1 MGMAEIGAR
10 MRMLGLASLLALS
23 MVGHATGEEALRF
36 DLTVGHHSN
45 LFFRQGPVSAHLVL
59 GSGRIVVALPAGN
72 SGIGLWTDAA
82 GQDAGMRLIEPL
94 APVTLHDSK
103 GRPLHG
109 VAGVVEVA
117 TEHLTLQQ
125 VLLAN
130 IRVLRDFQHGG
141 KRVPAVE
148 AAPVVEG
155 SALVWRRDRLD
166 GAAGFRLNLTVLN
179 GTAHV
184 REDGWITLDSAD
196 GQALRLHLVAVGG
209 EPPLTPLATSEI
221 LNDRAPLDEKAR
233 NVLTFLSYREK
244 LMAGSWTYNTYFGR
258 DTLMSL
264 RLLQPVLKPAA
275 QEAGLGAV
283 LDRLNPDGEV
293 AHEEDVGEF
302 AVMRHAAEG
311 RAGESRPI
319 LDYKMVDDD
328 FMLAPVMAEYLL
340 SSDHTARD
348 ALLFLARRTPAGDA
362 YGTLLLRNLEYV
374 LTRAAAFAAD
384 PVPANLIALHQG
396 QVVGEWRDSEEGL
409 AAGRMAYN
417 VNAVF
422 VPAALA
428 AIDRLHRSGLL
439 AAYGAKTA
447 GLDRATAM
455 ARVWQDKA
463 LGLFTVSIPADR
475 MRDAVRTFAAEQ
487 KVDAAPALATLP
499 DGLVTFNALAL
510 DVAGTPIPVMHSDD
524 GFAFLFLDPQAA
536 DIDRSLAALMRPFPA
551 GLMTDVGMVVANAA
565 NATTE
570 IRAEFGSQFYH
581 GAVIWSWQQA
591 LMAAGLQRQLR
602 RTDLPAGTRHRLRQA
617 QTRLWKAIHATD
629 GMRTSELWSWSF
641 DKGRYQVR
649 PFGQEAGDQT
659 ESNAAQLWSTVF
671 LGIDPH
677 AAH

>member
-1 MGMAEIGAR
+1 MGMMEISAR
-10 MRMLGLASLLALS
+10 MRTLGLASLLALS
-23 MVGHATGEEALRF
+23 MAGTAAGDEALRF

-59 GSGRIVVALPAGN
+59 GGGRMVVALPAGN
-72 SGIGLWTDAA
+72 SGVGLWTDAA
-82 GQDAGMRLIEPL
+82 GRDAGMRLIEPL
-94 APVTLHDSK
+94 APVTLNDSK
-103 GRPLHG
+103 GRPLYG

-117 TEHLTLQQ
+117 TTQLTLRQ
-125 VLLAN
+125 VILAN
-130 IRVLRDFQHGG
+130 IRVLRDFQHAG
-141 KRVPAVE
+141 KRVSAVE
-148 AAPVVEG
+148 TAPVTEG
-155 SALVWRRDRLD
+155 STLVWRRDRLD
-166 GAAGFRLNLTVLN
+166 GAAGLRLDLTVLN
-179 GTAHV
+179 GTARV
-184 REDGWITLDSAD
+184 LDDGRVALDSTD
-196 GQALRLHLVAVGG
+196 GQALRLRLVAVGG

-221 LNDRAPLDEKAR
+221 LNDRAPLDAKAR
-233 NVLTFLSYREK
+233 NVLTFLSYHEK

-283 LDRLNPDGEV
+283 LERLNPDGEV

-311 RAGESRPI
+311 RAGEVGPI

-328 FMLAPVMAEYLL
+328 FMLAPVIAEYLL

-348 ALLFLARRTPAGDA
+348 AQLFLARRTPAGEA
-362 YGTLLLRNLEYV
+362 YGALLLRNLIYV

-384 PVPANLIALHQG
+384 PGPANLIALHQG
-396 QVVGEWRDSEEGL
+396 QMVGEWRDSEEGL
-409 AAGRMAYN
+409 AGGRMAYN

-428 AIDRLHRSGLL
+428 AIDRLHRSSLL
-439 AAYGAKTA
+439 GAYGATAA
-447 GLDRATAM
+447 GLDRAAAM
-455 ARVWQDKA
+455 ARVWQDMA
-463 LGLFTVSIPADR
+463 PGLFTVSIPAGQ
-475 MRDAVRTFAAEQ
+475 MRDAVRAFATEQ
-487 KVDAAPALATLP
+487 QVDAAPALATLP
-499 DGLVTFNALAL
+499 DGPVTFNALAL
-510 DVAGTPIPVMHSDD
+510 DGAGTPIPIMHSDD
-524 GFAFLFLDPQAA
+524 GFALLFLDPPAA
-536 DIDRSLAALMRPFPA
+536 EIDRSLATLMRPFPA

-565 NATTE
+565 TAE
-570 IRAEFGSQFYH
+570 AGIRAEFGSQYYH

-602 RTDLPAGTRHRLRQA
+602 RTDLPAGTLDRLRQA
-617 QTRLWKAIHATD
+617 QTHLWKAIHATD

-641 DKGRYQVR
+641 DRGRYQVR

-671 LGIDPH
+671 LGIEPH